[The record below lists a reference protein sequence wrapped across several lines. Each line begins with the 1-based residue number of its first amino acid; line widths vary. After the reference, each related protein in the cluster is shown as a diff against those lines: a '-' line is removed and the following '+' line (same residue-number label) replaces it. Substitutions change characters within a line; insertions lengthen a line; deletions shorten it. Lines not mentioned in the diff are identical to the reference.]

1 MARTTKG
8 YLSEKKSSFRNR
20 IFFIDIDTR
29 YQMIVFAMTYGGQK
43 NFIWISEVYIHIWYG
58 YRE

>member
-43 NFIWISEVYIHIWYG
+43 HFIWISEV
-58 YRE
+58 